1 MNFFVSVVDVRGR
14 IEWELWEVGTYNWR
28 HMPHGDAGGCCQGC
42 LVGGIWGEG
51 GQGGGGGREMVVY
64 APGGVMSVATASA
77 LNVEWPP
84 VYRKETC

>member
-28 HMPHGDAGGCCQGC
+28 HMPHGDAGG
-42 LVGGIWGEG
+42 
-51 GQGGGGGREMVVY
+51 
-64 APGGVMSVATASA
+64 VMSVATASA

-84 VYRKETC
+84 VCRKETC